1 MLKHLIALTVIH
13 QNLEPGVAASK
24 DGKTPAIP
32 PKNRVVQPFKK
43 TGLAFLAASEEQQT
57 EMFGLGCVALAPVGT
72 PLDPESAVAEAGPVK
87 KAAPAAAA
95 APKPK
100 PAAKAMTKPAEA
112 TAAPAAP
119 SGEDTGKGDDGT
131 GMV

>member
-87 KAAPAAAA
+87 KADPE

-100 PAAKAMTKPAEA
+100 PADK
-112 TAAPAAP
+112 PAAP
-119 SGEDTGKGDDGT
+119 TAEYITKTAATAETGKADDGT

>member
-13 QNLEPGVAASK
+13 QSLEPGVAASK
-24 DGKTPAIP
+24 DGKTPAVA

-43 TGLAFLAASEEQQT
+43 TGLAFLAANAEQEA

-87 KAAPAAAA
+87 KAAPAAQKPKAPAKPQTKAPEAA
-95 APKPK
+95 A
-100 PAAKAMTKPAEA
+100 
-112 TAAPAAP
+112 
-119 SGEDTGKGDDGT
+119 GDDTGKADDGT

>member
-87 KAAPAAAA
+87 KAAPAA
-95 APKPK
+95 PKPK
-100 PAAKAMTKPAEA
+100 PAAKPAAKAPE
-112 TAAPAAP
+112 APA
-119 SGEDTGKGDDGT
+119 GEDTGKGDDES

>member
-24 DGKTPAIP
+24 DGKTPAVP

-87 KAAPAAAA
+87 KVAPA

-100 PAAKAMTKPAEA
+100 PATKPAAPTAESMTKPA
-112 TAAPAAP
+112 APA
-119 SGEDTGKGDDGT
+119 ETGKADDGT